1 MIERAGYQDLI
12 DSCYVISERHRLGLE
27 GSLKLINI
35 FQTSFIFKKS
45 KTKLYVFEQALK
57 TNYGCKEKI
66 IKGVNGVI
74 EETPEK
80 SEQY

>member
-12 DSCYVISERHRLGLE
+12 DSCYVIHRLGLE
-27 GSLKLINI
+27 MRSLKLINI
-35 FQTSFIFKKS
+35 FHTSFIFIKS
-45 KTKLYVFEQALK
+45 KTKLYVFEQVLK

-66 IKGVNGVI
+66 IKGVHGVI

>member
-12 DSCYVISERHRLGLE
+12 DSCYVIRRLGLE
-27 GSLKLINI
+27 MRSLKLINI
-35 FQTSFIFKKS
+35 FHTSFIFIKS
-45 KTKLYVFEQALK
+45 KTKLYVFEQVLK

-66 IKGVNGVI
+66 IKGVHGVI

>member
-12 DSCYVISERHRLGLE
+12 DSSYVIRRLGLE
-27 GSLKLINI
+27 MRSLKLINI
-35 FQTSFIFKKS
+35 FHTSFIFIKS
-45 KTKLYVFEQALK
+45 KTKLYVFEQVLK

-66 IKGVNGVI
+66 IKGVHGVI